1 VSFHRK
7 WMYVYPFG
15 LSTTSKYFP
24 SQTYRD
30 NTICQQKQNQ
40 NTRMGEA
47 TSLASSLLRIN
58 LVQRIL
64 YITHV
69 IDPRLYSFGIES
81 TLQRFQLTLA

>member
-1 VSFHRK
+1 MK
-7 WMYVYPFG
+7 W
-15 LSTTSKYFP
+15 
-24 SQTYRD
+24 
-30 NTICQQKQNQ
+30 NQ